1 MIFDYQAQTV
11 ENVYHVKNGLPF
23 AVADL
28 QTIASEFKQWWA
40 TSLRSSV
47 SSQLT
52 LAKIEVVATDSQ
64 TAPAIVYTTDLPLSG
79 TAATFGPMPNN
90 VTVAMKWSTGLRGR
104 SYRGRTYHLGLC
116 EDQVVGNEVNGT
128 FLAGLIASYADLLG
142 HVNIG
147 ANTLC
152 VVSRFHNNSARVSG
166 VATDILSVSAD
177 PVIDSQRRRLPGRG
191 R

>member
-1 MIFDYQAQTV
+1 
-11 ENVYHVKNGLPF
+11 
-23 AVADL
+23 
-28 QTIASEFKQWWA
+28 
-40 TSLRSSV
+40 
-47 SSQLT
+47 
-52 LAKIEVVATDSQ
+52 
-64 TAPAIVYTTDLPLSG
+64 
-79 TAATFGPMPNN
+79 
-90 VTVAMKWSTGLRGR
+90 
-104 SYRGRTYHLGLC
+104 
-116 EDQVVGNEVNGT
+116 VVGNEVNGT